1 MILILFF
8 SAIDTKTL
16 AKNKAILNDDYEKYE
31 ELEGMKSNQIT
42 AEMIEEYSR
51 KIPERKPSYC
61 PVMLDKEIQVEPDD
75 MFFNDSDDS
84 SATSLDD
91 SIIDEYW
98 EDFDLENKLKEE
110 KKKMK
115 FINLDDPFS
124 ADLQQMEKQE
134 QNLFKN
140 FDPENPPLLD
150 YYEQLKRKYKL
161 PSRKLLEM
169 ERDGYRKYIKMLK
182 SVTRM
187 LVKRAKAQARNTARK
202 IVINHSST
210 ARQKFDK
217 EIINLLLQHEEV
229 KNENVRYRKRIL
241 DLEKKIAGI
250 ELTLAQTSNYFRKRE
265 IDFDIYYNQSDSD
278 ETEEVR
284 NVQNRRK
291 GIRGIDGMTSDDKSN
306 KIHRLDFN
314 DLLISRPI
322 DFYSFYIKISNEDK
336 DVLIRDKKIQT
347 LRWKIERQ
355 YENIVENKNEL
366 QGYSNEIERLCNQHK
381 IKEEELQRTIDST
394 NLNAEIVKNNVQKDR
409 DDRVFQ
415 MKQEVE
421 KMAETLDLCKEIVT
435 EEVSINESI
444 RYKQKMMIH
453 KLKDDINHLKR
464 TMLIPRMH
472 AQYLEE
478 NKRIQDMKKRGEF
491 IPPDLE
497 FYDVSSVRSTPGNKH
512 HSISRN
518 LNEK

>member
-1 MILILFF
+1 MKLTIYF

-51 KIPERKPSYC
+51 YIPERKPSYC

-241 DLEKKIAGI
+241 DLEKKIAEI

-291 GIRGIDGMTSDDKSN
+291 GIRGIDGMTIILIES
-306 KIHRLDFN
+306 
-314 DLLISRPI
+314 LL
-322 DFYSFYIKISNEDK
+322 E
-336 DVLIRDKKIQT
+336 
-347 LRWKIERQ
+347 
-355 YENIVENKNEL
+355 
-366 QGYSNEIERLCNQHK
+366 
-381 IKEEELQRTIDST
+381 
-394 NLNAEIVKNNVQKDR
+394 
-409 DDRVFQ
+409 
-415 MKQEVE
+415 
-421 KMAETLDLCKEIVT
+421 
-435 EEVSINESI
+435 
-444 RYKQKMMIH
+444 
-453 KLKDDINHLKR
+453 
-464 TMLIPRMH
+464 
-472 AQYLEE
+472 
-478 NKRIQDMKKRGEF
+478 
-491 IPPDLE
+491 
-497 FYDVSSVRSTPGNKH
+497 
-512 HSISRN
+512 
-518 LNEK
+518 